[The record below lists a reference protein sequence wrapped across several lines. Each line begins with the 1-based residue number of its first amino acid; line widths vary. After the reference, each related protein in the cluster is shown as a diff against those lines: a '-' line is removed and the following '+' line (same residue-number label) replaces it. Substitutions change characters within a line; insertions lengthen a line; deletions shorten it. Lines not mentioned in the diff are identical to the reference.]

1 MKLDKKVFKS
11 IVKECLVEILA
22 EGLYPQEGDLREKK
36 ADLKE
41 NIQKRSLRGL
51 GLGRMNEAQQ
61 QSVQKRNQGAGS
73 YLDKVSFGNSQQEVD
88 PGFSK
93 RASSLISKVTK
104 DPVMSEIFADT
115 AASTLQE
122 QREGNG
128 TAQTISRPADQAA
141 RIVAE
146 SDPAELFGG
155 SAGKWADLAFAPKI
169 NR

>member
-22 EGLYPQEGDLREKK
+22 EGLYPQEGDVREKK

-41 NIQKRSLRGL
+41 SIQRRSISGSGRVNETQRRGAHKS
-51 GLGRMNEAQQ
+51 MQTP
-61 QSVQKRNQGAGS
+61 GS
-73 YLDKVSFGNSQQEVD
+73 YLDKVSFGNEAQQEPPRVNE
-88 PGFSK
+88 
-93 RASSLISKVTK
+93 RTHNLISKVTK
-104 DPVMSEIFADT
+104 DPIMSEIFADT

-122 QREGNG
+122 QREGKSR
-128 TAQTISRPADQAA
+128 TQTLSKPADNAA

-146 SDPAELFGG
+146 TDPADLFGA

>member
-1 MKLDKKVFKS
+1 MKMNKKVFKS

-22 EGLYPQEGDLREKK
+22 EGLYPQEGDIREKK
-36 ADLKE
+36 ADLRE
-41 NIQKRSLRGL
+41 SIQKRSIMGL
-51 GLGRMNEAQQ
+51 GKMNKTQQ
-61 QSVQKRNQGAGS
+61 QNVQKRQQTAGS
-73 YLDKVSFGNSQQEVD
+73 YLDKVSFGEGRQEIN
-88 PGFSK
+88 PEFK
-93 RASSLISKVTK
+93 EKASNLISKVTK
-104 DPVMSEIFADT
+104 DPIMSEIFADT

-128 TAQTISRPADQAA
+128 ATQITSRPADQAA
-141 RIVAE
+141 RIVSE

>member
-22 EGLYPQEGDLREKK
+22 EGLYPQEGDIREKK

-41 NIQKRSLRGL
+41 SIQKRSIT

-61 QSVQKRNQGAGS
+61 RSVQKNMQTPGS
-73 YLDKVSFGNSQQEVD
+73 YLDKVSFG
-88 PGFSK
+88 
-93 RASSLISKVTK
+93 SSSESSAPVNEKTSNLISKVTK
-104 DPVMSEIFADT
+104 DPIMSEIFADT
-115 AASTLQE
+115 ALSTLQE
-122 QREGNG
+122 QRETGSK
-128 TAQTISRPADQAA
+128 TYVPTKPADQAA

-146 SDPAELFGG
+146 TDPTELFGG

>member
-22 EGLYPQEGDLREKK
+22 EGLYPHEGELKEKK

-41 NIQKRSLRGL
+41 SIQKRSLRGL
-51 GLGRMNEAQQ
+51 GLDKMNEVQQ
-61 QSVQKRNQGAGS
+61 RNVQKRHQSPGS
-73 YLDKVSFGNSQQEVD
+73 YLDKVSFGGGQQE
-88 PGFSK
+88 PNPTFNEK
-93 RASSLISKVTK
+93 TSSLISKVTK
-104 DPVMSEIFADT
+104 DPIMSEIFADT

-122 QREGNG
+122 QREGNSA
-128 TAQTISRPADQAA
+128 TQAPARPADQAA

-146 SDPAELFGG
+146 SDPVELFGG

>member
-11 IVKECLVEILA
+11 LVKECLVEILA
-22 EGLYPQEGDLREKK
+22 EGLYPQEGDIREKK

-41 NIQKRSLRGL
+41 SIQKRSIA

-61 QSVQKRNQGAGS
+61 RNVQKNMQTPGS
-73 YLDKVSFGNSQQEVD
+73 YLDRVSFG
-88 PGFSK
+88 
-93 RASSLISKVTK
+93 SSSESSAPVIEKTSNLISKVTK
-104 DPVMSEIFADT
+104 DPIMSEIFADT
-115 AASTLQE
+115 ALSTLQE
-122 QREGNG
+122 QRESG
-128 TAQTISRPADQAA
+128 SRTHVPTKPADQAA

-146 SDPAELFGG
+146 TDPSELFGG

>member
-22 EGLYPQEGDLREKK
+22 EGLYPQECDVREKK

-41 NIQKRSLRGL
+41 SIQKRSIAGA
-51 GLGRMNEAQQ
+51 GRMNE
-61 QSVQKRNQGAGS
+61 QSRRAAHRNLQTKGS
-73 YLDKVSFGNSQQEVD
+73 YLDKVSFGSESQQE
-88 PGFSK
+88 PARTNERTSK
-93 RASSLISKVTK
+93 LISKVTK
-104 DPVMSEIFADT
+104 DPIMSEIFADT

-122 QREGNG
+122 QREGK
-128 TAQTISRPADQAA
+128 SRTHMPSKPADTAA

-146 SDPAELFGG
+146 SDPTDLFGA

>member
-22 EGLYPQEGDLREKK
+22 EGLYPQEGDIREKK

-41 NIQKRSLRGL
+41 NIQKRSIM
-51 GLGRMNEAQQ
+51 GLGRINETQQ
-61 QSVQKRNQGAGS
+61 RNIQKNMQTPGS
-73 YLDKVSFGNSQQEVD
+73 YLDKVSFGSNSSEPTSRVNERT
-88 PGFSK
+88 SN
-93 RASSLISKVTK
+93 LISKVTK
-104 DPVMSEIFADT
+104 DPIMSEIFADT

-122 QREGNG
+122 QRESGSK
-128 TAQTISRPADQAA
+128 THVPHAPADQAA

-146 SDPAELFGG
+146 ADPTELFGG

>member
-22 EGLYPQEGDLREKK
+22 EGLYPQEGSTREKK

-41 NIQKRSLRGL
+41 SIQKRAVMGS
-51 GLGRMNEAQQ
+51 GRMNAT
-61 QSVQKRNQGAGS
+61 QKRNTHKNMQTPGS
-73 YLDKVSFGNSQQEVD
+73 YLDKVSFGSEVQQESQRVNE
-88 PGFSK
+88 
-93 RASSLISKVTK
+93 RTHNLISKVTK
-104 DPVMSEIFADT
+104 DPIMSEIFADT

-122 QREGNG
+122 QREGKSR
-128 TAQTISRPADQAA
+128 TQTIAKPADAAA

-146 SDPAELFGG
+146 TDPTELFGA

>member
-1 MKLDKKVFKS
+1 MKLDKKIFKS

-22 EGLYPQEGDLREKK
+22 EGLYPQEGELREKK

-41 NIQKRSLRGL
+41 NIQKRSLRGI
-51 GLGRMNEAQQ
+51 GIGKINELQQ
-61 QSVQKRNQGAGS
+61 RNVQKRHQTPGS
-73 YLDKVSFGNSQQEVD
+73 YLDKVSFGGGGQE
-88 PGFSK
+88 PNPNFNEK
-93 RASSLISKVTK
+93 TSSLISKVTK
-104 DPVMSEIFADT
+104 DPIMSEIFADT

-128 TAQTISRPADQAA
+128 AAQAPSRPADQAA

-155 SAGKWADLAFAPKI
+155 SSGKWADLAFAPKI

>member
-1 MKLDKKVFKS
+1 MKLDKKIFKS

-22 EGLYPQEGDLREKK
+22 EGLYPQEGELREKK

-51 GLGRMNEAQQ
+51 GLGRLNEAQQ
-61 QSVQKRNQGAGS
+61 QNVQKRQQSAGS
-73 YLDKVSFGNSQQEVD
+73 YLDKVSFGGGQQETN
-88 PGFSK
+88 PAFNE
-93 RASSLISKVTK
+93 RASNLISKVTK
-104 DPVMSEIFADT
+104 DPIMSEIFADT

-128 TAQTISRPADQAA
+128 AAQVATRPADQAA
-141 RIVAE
+141 RIVSE